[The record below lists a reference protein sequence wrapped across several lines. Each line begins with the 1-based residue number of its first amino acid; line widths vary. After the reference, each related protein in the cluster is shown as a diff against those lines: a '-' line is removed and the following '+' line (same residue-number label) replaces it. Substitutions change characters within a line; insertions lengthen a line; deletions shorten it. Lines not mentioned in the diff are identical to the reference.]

1 MNGMIVPSNAHALSR
16 SLFDNFFTNSD
27 RAFFD
32 GDHSFWRR
40 NNLVSSKEK
49 EDSYEH
55 YVPLAGFKKENVS
68 ATASNG
74 EVYVSARQGD
84 SNASF
89 SFLVAE
95 DADVEGVS
103 AKFEDGLLTVAVP
116 KMASAQKINIEI
128 K

>member
-1 MNGMIVPSNAHALSR
+1 MFTLINNYRYGSV
-16 SLFDNFFTNSD
+16 FDRVFNDVEDKYFPRNYEETN
-27 RAFFD
+27 D
-32 GDHSFWRR
+32 GF
-40 NNLVSSKEK
+40 E
-49 EDSYEH
+49 YEFN
-55 YVPLAGFKKENVS
+55 LAGFKKENVS

-103 AKFEDGLLTVAVP
+103 ANFEDGLLTVAVP